1 MESVSHVV
9 NVKLLNRY
17 WVRLSLSNDQHKVA
31 DSMSGSLLIVVLF
44 DVSNPL
50 TNVCLN
56 ACLCG
61 LLNSLDQ
68 VRSRG
73 PFLLVDLEIEI

>member
-1 MESVSHVV
+1 MESFSHVV
-9 NVKLLNRY
+9 NVKLLTGTGF
-17 WVRLSLSNDQHKVA
+17 VSLSNDKHKVA

-50 TNVCLN
+50 ANVCLN
-56 ACLCG
+56 AYLCW

>member
-1 MESVSHVV
+1 
-9 NVKLLNRY
+9 
-17 WVRLSLSNDQHKVA
+17 
-31 DSMSGSLLIVVLF
+31 MSGSLSIVVLF

-56 ACLCG
+56 AYLCG

>member
-9 NVKLLNRY
+9 NVKLLTGTGY
-17 WVRLSLSNDQHKVA
+17 VSLSNDQHKVA
-31 DSMSGSLLIVVLF
+31 DSMSGSLSIVVLF

-56 ACLCG
+56 AYLSG
-61 LLNSLDQ
+61 LLNSLDHA
-68 VRSRG
+68 RSRG